1 MLKFVNFIEKLSK
14 KSTGYRWIYYVE
26 SSMSSGTRWTEMLAT
41 GLRAEPALVLIGDY
55 QMSGNITDLINGG
68 FSRRGFIKRTAAAG
82 LTAAVTSR
90 GFAQGTAEQ
99 KIKIG
104 IVGCGGRG
112 GFIAN
117 LFNSHGGYEIIALGD
132 YFQEKVDI
140 QGDKYNVPASR
151 RFTGLN
157 SYKKVLEVK
166 PDALVITSPPYF
178 HPEQAAAAVDAGVHV
193 YVAKPV
199 AVDVPG
205 TLSIE
210 ASSKKAA
217 SKKLTFLVD
226 FQTRSQPFYVEALK
240 RVHEGAI
247 GDIAFGEAYYHCNR
261 INVQAPPGSG
271 PEARLKNW
279 VFMKDLS
286 GDIITEQNI
295 HALDVMSWAM
305 DQPPV
310 HAVGSC
316 ARKTRVDVGDCS
328 DCFALQYQYADCAG
342 ITFSS
347 RQFNGHG
354 SQPDGIV
361 FRAFGNKG
369 VLETKYGGQ
378 VLIRGDNFY
387 RGGETKQIY
396 AEGATN
402 NVAAFYKMIEAGDV
416 SNATTAPSVRSNLVT
431 IMGRAAAYTGKV
443 VTWEEILKD
452 TARMQPDLSGLKS

>member
-1 MLKFVNFIEKLSK
+1 MN
-14 KSTGYRWIYYVE
+14 G
-26 SSMSSGTRWTEMLAT
+26 SGKDHMH
-41 GLRAEPALVLIGDY
+41 
-55 QMSGNITDLINGG
+55 SGV
-68 FSRRGFIKRTAAAG
+68 SRRGFITTTAAAG
-82 LTAAVTSR
+82 VTAAVAPR
-90 GFAQGTAEQ
+90 GLAQGAEQ
-99 KIKIG
+99 PKIKIG

-112 GFIAN
+112 GFMAN
-117 LFNSHGGYEIIALGD
+117 LFHSHGGYEIMALGD
-132 YFQEKVDI
+132 YFQEKVDA
-140 QGDKYNVPASR
+140 QGDKYSVPAAR
-151 RFTGLN
+151 RFIGLN
-157 SYKKVLEVK
+157 NYQKVLEAR

-178 HPEQAAAAVDAGVHV
+178 HPEQAAAAVEAGVHV

-210 ASSKKAA
+210 TSSKLAT

-226 FQTRSQPFYVEALK
+226 FQTRSQPFYVEAVQ
-240 RVHEGAI
+240 RVHAGAI
-247 GDIAFGEAYYHCNR
+247 GEIAFGEAYYHCGR
-261 INVQAPPGSG
+261 LNVQAPPGSG

-295 HALDVMSWAM
+295 HALDVMSWVM
-305 DQPPV
+305 NRPPL

-316 ARKTRVDVGDCS
+316 ARKERVDVGDCS

-354 SQPDGIV
+354 TQPDGIV

-369 VLETKYGGQ
+369 VLETKYGGA
-378 VLIRGDNFY
+378 VLIRGENFY

-402 NVAAFYKMIEAGDV
+402 NVDAFHRMILAGDA

-431 IMGRAAAYTGKV
+431 IMGRTAAYTGQV
-443 VTWEEILKD
+443 VTWEQVLKD